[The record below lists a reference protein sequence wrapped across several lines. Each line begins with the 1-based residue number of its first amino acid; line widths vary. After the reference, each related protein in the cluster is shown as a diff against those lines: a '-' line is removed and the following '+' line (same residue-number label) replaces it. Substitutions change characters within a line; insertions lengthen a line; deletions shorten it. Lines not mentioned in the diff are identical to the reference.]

1 MISRQ
6 WTCILKEESINQ
18 YVNFLNK
25 IVFAEARKLPGFIEA
40 SILKRNTGSGL
51 EFMITTIWE
60 DLNAI
65 KTFAGED
72 ISIAMVP
79 EEAQQMMVSFDKTVK
94 HYEVVSKS
102 R

>member
-6 WTCILKEESINQ
+6 WTCILKEESSDQ

-25 IVFAEARKLPGFIEA
+25 VVFTEARELPGFIEA
-40 SILKRNTGSGL
+40 SICKRNTKSGL
-51 EFMITTIWE
+51 EFMITTLWE

-65 KTFAGED
+65 KAFAGENL
-72 ISIAMVP
+72 SIAMVP